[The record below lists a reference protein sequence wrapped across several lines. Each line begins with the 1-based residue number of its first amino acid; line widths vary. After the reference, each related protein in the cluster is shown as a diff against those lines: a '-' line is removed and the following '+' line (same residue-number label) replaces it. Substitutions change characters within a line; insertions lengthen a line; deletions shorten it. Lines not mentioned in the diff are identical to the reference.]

1 MKKAI
6 IVGAGLGGLTTGALL
21 ARDGWN
27 VTVYDKNAKV
37 GGVCALAEKNGY
49 KWEQGPLI
57 LGDMLP
63 GESIYEL
70 LASFGIHLPT
80 VRADRGIEMPDYTV
94 WHPDEYAGPYWRRE
108 YLKTLFPEDSDGLDE
123 YYRLYDNMMEIRYL
137 SEKLAKNDNYIR
149 KFRILAK
156 FFKVRK
162 YMKMTAQEVFDY
174 LEMPMDIQAVFNNLW
189 WYLGPKI
196 DEFPFFRY
204 APVVLMLVTM
214 PTYFPNHACHGYLAE
229 METKI
234 RENGGDVWLNTE
246 VTEIV
251 TKDGKVCGVKTN
263 HGDYIETTQVIADV
277 SPRIVFEDLIKEDS
291 PKRSALLEKQKDI
304 TENFSFTIVYLG
316 LNKSAEEL
324 GIKAHHLFIADA
336 ADARETYEASR
347 GWEGPYCIGALCP
360 NVTVKDFS
368 PEGTCVLSLSVPMLG
383 SALEGMTQE
392 EYFKMKDEFAAKI
405 IKTTGDHLGIDLF
418 ECIEEISIATPAT
431 LSRYA
436 GVRNGALGYA
446 RTFADIKKN
455 EAATAQLNGGNPEE
469 VYEGLSFVGQFAYG
483 IGYQTNVTGI
493 PVAMQV
499 AQKIKGGN

>member
-1 MKKAI
+1 MKHYDAVVI
-6 IVGAGLGGLTTGALL
+6 GAGNGGIGT
-21 ARDGWN
+21 
-27 VTVYDKNAKV
+27 
-37 GGVCALAEKNGY
+37 ALALTNAGVKTLVLEKHN
-49 KWEQGPLI
+49 
-57 LGDMLP
+57 LP
-63 GESIYEL
+63 GGCATSFVRGRFEYDASLHAMFYDVLFKNVWENQFHITSPVTRVPDIITVAYTDTDGKNVYMDLPLGAREL
-70 LASFGIHLPT
+70 VMA
-80 VRADRGIEMPDYTV
+80 IEKEIPGSAPVVQQYLGLCGEVLGAAQFAKSPDFT
-94 WHPDEYAGPYWRRE
+94 PELMQE
-108 YLKTLFPEDSDGLDE
+108 KFPHFQML
-123 YYRLYDNMMEIRYL
+123 
-137 SEKLAKNDNYIR
+137 
-149 KFRILAK
+149 
-156 FFKVRK
+156 
-162 YMKMTAQEVFDY
+162 MKMTAQEVFDY
-174 LEMPMDIQAVFNNLW
+174 LEMPMNIQAIFNNLW

-204 APVVLMLVTM
+204 APVVMMLVTM

-263 HGDYIETTQVIADV
+263 HGDYIETTQVIADI
-277 SPRIVFEDLIKEDS
+277 SPRIVLEDLIKEDS
-291 PKRSALLEKQKDI
+291 PKRQALLEKQKDI
-304 TENFSFTIVYLG
+304 TENFSFTIIYLG

-336 ADARETYEASR
+336 ADAKETYEASR

-392 EYFKMKDEFAAKI
+392 EYFKAKDEFAQKI
-405 IKTTGDHLGIDLF
+405 IKTTGEHLGIDLF
-418 ECIEEISIATPAT
+418 DCIEEISIATPAT

-436 GVRNGALGYA
+436 GVRSGALGYA
-446 RTFADIKKN
+446 RTFADIRKN

-469 VYEGLSFVGQFAYG
+469 VYEGLSFVGQFAFG

-493 PVAMQV
+493 PVAMKV
-499 AQKIKGGN
+499 AQTIKGGN